1 MAKAMIFID
10 GTWLYSNNSKLAESF
25 HKNEFVLDYGKLP
38 RILAQEVAAQ
48 MNTGEVDVVRTHLF
62 GSYAVNFDARDEDV
76 AQRRR
81 DFFMML
87 KEKYHYE
94 VELFPI
100 NFRGRRLLRNDRDQ
114 DDHFEPREKCGD
126 IALASSMMYYA
137 AVPGSY
143 DVAITV
149 VGDQDFKP
157 VLQYARRLGKRTA
170 IASIK
175 NSCYPEYADPVDKA
189 RVRDFDII
197 WLDDH
202 LDRLELKYERRLLRC
217 ESPLHSGAR
226 LIWTTYYP
234 KKGEKFY
241 CDKCRAEFAKQKAE
255 EQQQYMNDY
264 EREEFNGN
272 SSQVRS
278 NGGNNGGS
286 NGGNNGGGTGEI
298 FAGIVKTTFPDRGF
312 GFIQS
317 LDGKDYFFH
326 LTDLEND
333 LQFEDL
339 VDGLPVD
346 FEVKREPLHEK
357 AGAAQHVR
365 ACEYAD
371 D

>member
-10 GTWLYSNNSKLAESF
+10 GTWLYSNNSKLADSF

-38 RILAQEVAAQ
+38 RILAQEISAQ
-48 MNTGEVDVVRTHLF
+48 LNTGEVDVVRTHLF

-114 DDHFEPREKCGD
+114 DDHFEPREKCVD

-143 DVAITV
+143 DVAISV

-157 VLQYARRLGKRTA
+157 VLQYVRRLGKRIA
-170 IASIK
+170 ISSIK

-202 LDRLELKYERRLLRC
+202 LERLELKYERRLLRC
-217 ESPLHSGAR
+217 ESPLHTGAR

-255 EQQQYMNDY
+255 EQQYIPDY
-264 EREEFNGN
+264 TVPEHDDEYP
-272 SSQVRS
+272 SSVSTVPSTRA
-278 NGGNNGGS
+278 
-286 NGGNNGGGTGEI
+286 TGEI
-298 FAGIVKTTFPDRGF
+298 CSGVVKTTFPDRGF

-326 LTDLEND
+326 LTDLESE
-333 LQFEDL
+333 LEFESL
-339 VDGLPVD
+339 EDGLPVD
-346 FEVKREPLHEK
+346 FEIKREPIHDK

-365 ACEYAD
+365 ACEYID
-371 D
+371 Q